1 MPNRISDGSDI
12 LITTRGN
19 PVEIFDKHKKFTK
32 VYLKRLNTHVA
43 TFLNKENHGNAS
55 RSDVANFLEQR
66 GFINETIQGN
76 PEFIAF
82 LNSKVPERRTG
93 LSVDSEVNTIYYMMH
108 TIRVDPKYTHKKMT
122 KEDVMNDLKKTKMKK
137 GRLSKN
143 FTDMMKAMIS
153 RHNAEYTKK
162 GLKRFEKSTTNKF
175 KFSLAFEALVWNE
188 QQEKKYNDK
197 RNMSFFFDTET
208 PSTEVIE
215 EAVEMYY
222 AQRDYPDFIQLI
234 RHKLT
239 HLDSKASIGDME
251 LLDVICG
258 KKYRSNYIKSNVE
271 LIEGFDEKVNEDRCA
286 EIMLRIGYKS
296 LVSEGLIPKEKLT
309 RKYMDTY
316 FWNEAEQ
323 KPKYTVNRI
332 IDFVKHLKYAS
343 VYIFDQIGKELIAE
357 HKAYDEYKIV
367 NLHTASVVALVGNHH
382 IEQVTDPNVKH
393 SVANTE
399 TLTIFNTNRAFEEEQ
414 FEFINDPMG
423 LALSFDE
430 ESKTEFKEGSKD
442 VTAPVIL
449 FDRGDVIK
457 IMAAVSDKY
466 NVVITNIMDDQQ
478 GEVASFI
485 HPITQQLYSYQES
498 YHERKEMCEM
508 LYNVSKNEAFKWK
521 CQTIHKLA
529 QLAAEHLDL
538 VDMKVVK
545 AELSAEDRNMYMKNP
560 ISQAISRDGNDTYLK
575 YNGKRAGNAKTYTF
589 DANKHYSSALKFRE
603 QPYIVSTMWDTWEAF
618 NLKKHGDIPF
628 GEYLLKGGSYGC
640 RRTRIYFNHSL
651 YSYNVIRELLR
662 RKIIRKNDILMVKL
676 VKQILP
682 ADYFKDYV
690 DRMYEILPAKYAKQV
705 VNSFIGGL
713 NMLTNKKAHYYV
725 TDNKPYAISAYN
737 FYENRGYG
745 VDYIDAVDDNVIC
758 LSFKKLTP
766 NYVTG
771 SCIWRQIQED
781 GILRLMDYML
791 SCMVLRSIIIAY
803 NTDSFTII
811 NPKPEAIEEAIRVT
825 EIKDNVETIG
835 KLRLEGTVKVKGL
848 PFEFRS
854 EYREPYFAEKPETK
868 IYKREDNVTEIQES
882 FLINAKLAGSGKTW
896 LLVSLYNEDTL
907 VLLPTH
913 EALQNVLRTAKEQG
927 IKVDPDRIK
936 VIANYFTED
945 YNKISWE
952 NQIRGLKKY
961 KRILIDEVYQCNM
974 HDLQKLYYAKLKFA
988 VQLIGAGAFDQVTQN
1003 NLYDLKFNEFFR
1015 TVLFDGTVVE
1025 LEYLKAQGRFTD
1037 DLDEI
1042 LVKVM
1047 ETGGIPPIFHNQVA
1061 DLNHGYHLTV
1071 TKDLRNKI
1079 AKACSIR
1086 YCSKLQDKKV
1096 IRYKDMI
1103 YGVGMEIRCIN
1114 NFEIDKVKVKNKR
1127 IFVIKNIKGNRVTIE
1142 SDNIVLTVEVYVLY
1156 QQFIGNFASTID
1168 SIQGCKITEKYSIW
1182 QMDHWL
1188 FNLNRLNSSMGRAVS
1203 KNLIHFSNPSH
1214 TKVYEWQKYK
1224 RCVVLK
1230 SKPNNIN
1237 ERYQQTK
1244 NYLVNLNNEYYYRG
1258 HTFKHETVRL
1268 EEHFLESMT
1277 NPTSKFHKRLAIT
1290 DHSKVTIEV
1299 TETQCFS
1306 NRSQAEYHEMM
1317 LLEQDIKRFG
1327 KDKMLNTRHRKKE
1340 VKEIKESIVKT
1351 ISAEEYKKLEDG
1363 KQIHISITVN
1373 KKLQYIIL
1381 RYTLNGKQERKK
1393 KGFARIGLEEA
1404 MRQVEEMKEEIER
1417 ELNNNFYL
1425 NI

>member
-1 MPNRISDGSDI
+1 MPNRISNGSDI

-43 TFLNKENHGNAS
+43 TFLNKEKHGNAS
-55 RSDVANFLEQR
+55 RSDVSNFLEQR

-137 GRLSKN
+137 GSLSKN
-143 FTDMMKAMIS
+143 FTDMMKAMMS

-162 GLKRFEKSTTNKF
+162 GLKRFEKSTANKF

-188 QQEKKYNDK
+188 QEEKKYNDK
-197 RNMSFFFDTET
+197 RNMAFFFNTET

-222 AQRDYPDFIQLI
+222 AKRDYPDFIQLI

-258 KKYRSNYIKSNVE
+258 KKYRSNYIKSNIE
-271 LIEGFDEKVNEDRCA
+271 LIEGFDEKISENRCA
-286 EIMLRIGYKS
+286 EIMLRVGYKS
-296 LVSEGLIPKEKLT
+296 LVDKGLIPKEKLT

-316 FWNEAEQ
+316 FWDEADQ
-323 KPKYTVNRI
+323 KPKYTINRI
-332 IDFVKHLKYAS
+332 KKFVAEDLEGYAS
-343 VYIFDQIGKELIAE
+343 LHVFDQIGKELIAKHE
-357 HKAYDEYKIV
+357 ALNPHG
-367 NLHTASVVALVGNHH
+367 ASVVALVGDHH
-382 IEQVTDPNVKH
+382 IEQVTDPNVKR
-393 SVANTE
+393 SVANGE
-399 TLTIFNTNRAFEEEQ
+399 KLTIFNTNRAFEEEQ
-414 FEFINDPMG
+414 FELINDPMK

-430 ESKTEFKEGSKD
+430 EGKTEFKEGSKD
-442 VTAPVIL
+442 VTVPVIL
-449 FDRGDVIK
+449 FEENPFYNVRM
-457 IMAAVSDKY
+457 IMSAVSEKY

-478 GEVASFI
+478 GQVTAFI
-485 HPITQQLYSYQES
+485 HPITQQLYSYQKAYS
-498 YHERKEMCEM
+498 ERKEMCEM
-508 LYNVSKNEAFKWK
+508 LYKASKNEAFKWK
-521 CQTIHKLA
+521 CQTISKLA
-529 QLAAEHLDL
+529 NLAAEHLDL
-538 VDMKVVK
+538 VDLTAVK
-545 AELSAEDRNMYMKNP
+545 SELSAEDRDMYMKNP
-560 ISQAISRDGNDTYLK
+560 ISQAISRDGNDAYLN
-575 YNGKRAGNAKTYTF
+575 YNGKPTGHKKAYTF
-589 DANKHYSSALKFRE
+589 DANKHYSSVLKFRDK
-603 QPYIVSTMWDTWEAF
+603 PYIVATMWDTFEPF
-618 NLKKHGDIPF
+618 DLKKHGDIPF
-628 GEYLLKGGSYGC
+628 GEYILKEGSYGC
-640 RRTRIYFNHSL
+640 RRTKIYFNHSL

-662 RKIIRKNDILMVKL
+662 RKIIRKKDILMVKL

-690 DRMYEILPAKYAKQV
+690 DRMYKILPAKYAKQV
-705 VNSFIGGL
+705 VNSFIGSL
-713 NMLTNKKAHYYV
+713 NMLTNKKSHYYM
-725 TDNKPYAISAYN
+725 TDNHHYAISAYN
-737 FYENRGYG
+737 LYEERGYEP
-745 VDYIDAVDDNVIC
+745 DYIHTADSNVIC

-825 EIKDNVETIG
+825 EIKDNVEAIG
-835 KLRLEGTVKVKGL
+835 KLRLERTVKVKGM
-848 PFEFRS
+848 PFELCS
-854 EYREPYFAEKPETK
+854 EQREPYFVEKKETK

-896 LLVSLYNEDTL
+896 MLVSLYDNDTL
-907 VLLPTH
+907 ILLPTH
-913 EALQNVLRTAKEQG
+913 EALQNVLRTANEQG
-927 IKVDPDRIK
+927 IEVDPDRIK

-961 KRILIDEVYQCNM
+961 KRILIDEVYQCSM
-974 HDLQKLYYAKLKFA
+974 KDLQKLYYAKLKYN

-1015 TVLFDGTVVE
+1015 TVLFDGVVVE

-1047 ETGGIPPIFHNQVA
+1047 ETGTIPPIFQNQAA
-1061 DLNHGYHLTV
+1061 DLKHGYHLTV
-1071 TKDLRNKI
+1071 TKKERDKI
-1079 AKACSIR
+1079 AKTCSIR
-1086 YCSKLQDKKV
+1086 YCNKLHDKEV
-1096 IRYKDMI
+1096 IRYKDMM
-1103 YGVGMEIRCIN
+1103 YGIDMEIRCTN

-1127 IFVIKNIKGNRVTIE
+1127 IFVIKSIEGNRVKIE
-1142 SDNIVLTVEVYVLY
+1142 SDDIVLTVEVYVLY

-1168 SIQGCKITEKYSIW
+1168 SIQGCKITQKYSIW

-1188 FNLNRLNSSMGRAVS
+1188 FNLNRLNSAMGRAVS
-1203 KNLIHFSNPSH
+1203 KDLIHFSNPST

-1224 RCVVLK
+1224 RYVVLK
-1230 SKPNNIN
+1230 SKPNNID
-1237 ERYQQTK
+1237 ERYQYTIF
-1244 NYLVNLNNEYYYRG
+1244 YLIILCGYYYRG
-1258 HTFKHETVRL
+1258 HTVKHETVRL

-1306 NRSQAEYHEMM
+1306 NRSQAEYHELN
-1317 LLEQDIKRFG
+1317 LLQKDIEKYG

-1351 ISAEEYKKLEDG
+1351 ISAEEWKKLEEG
-1363 KQIHISITVN
+1363 KQVHVSITVDEA
-1373 KKLQYIIL
+1373 KKRIRL
-1381 RYTLNGKQERKK
+1381 RYTLNGKHECKEIRYK
-1393 KGFARIGLEEA
+1393 REGLEEA
-1404 MRQVEEMKEEIER
+1404 MKKAIAVKEQLER
-1417 ELNNNFYL
+1417 DLNK
-1425 NI
+1425 